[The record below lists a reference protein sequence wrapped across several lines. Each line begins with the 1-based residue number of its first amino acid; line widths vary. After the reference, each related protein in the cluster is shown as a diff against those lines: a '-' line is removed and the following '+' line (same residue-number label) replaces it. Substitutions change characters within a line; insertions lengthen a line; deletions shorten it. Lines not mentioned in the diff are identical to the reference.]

1 MVALTEQLLAALS
14 LLIWLYLLLA
24 RGGFWRVPPDL
35 APANW
40 AGAPV
45 NAPAKKVV
53 AVIPARDEAAVIAD
67 TVQSLLTQRYRGPIH
82 VLVVDDAS
90 SDGTAAAATQAAAS
104 LGRSAQLTVIPGT
117 VLREGWT
124 GKVWAMSQGAAAAA
138 AFAPDYLL
146 FTDAD
151 IHHEPGNIA
160 MLVANAETHGRDLVS
175 YMVELPVATLAE
187 KCLIPAFVYFF
198 LQLYPPRWIA
208 SARASTAGAAGPAYD
223 SGGTPTAEMA
233 LVDADRAAYHG
244 RYTKALAHDNRAIAI
259 SPDFAIAY
267 LVRAHHYMDMGRYD
281 AALADIARLETMH
294 PDSIEVPMARAQI
307 ALRHADGAAAM
318 TQMNLAVQMRN
329 RSYWH
334 APHQGGLG
342 QVTGGNYYV
351 TDDHTAALIFA
362 YTSLAEQMLHQDEA
376 SIQDMQ
382 HMMNYDS
389 TRPWYVLS
397 QHCYIAAVAGLLDTA
412 ELTCQEAI
420 DGDSHEHR
428 PIRQPRLHPS
438 AHEGLGQ
445 GDRRLHQG
453 ALLSRRPHDL
463 ALRPRHRQTREGR
476 HRRRRRRYRRGDARR
491 AGYRQ
496 HHETAGCAE
505 RVRKI
510 WGECAIPPKPPVA
523 TRGRGLADGVHQ
535 VTTGGSGGTGTVPP
549 AFSSLPATA

>member
-1 MVALTEQLLAALS
+1 MPRAIVTKPSFRQTLCFAAIHLAV
-14 LLIWLYLLLA
+14 LA
-24 RGGFWRVPPDL
+24 CVSKP
-35 APANW
+35 
-40 AGAPV
+40 
-45 NAPAKKVV
+45 
-53 AVIPARDEAAVIAD
+53 
-67 TVQSLLTQRYRGPIH
+67 
-82 VLVVDDAS
+82 
-90 SDGTAAAATQAAAS
+90 AAAA
-104 LGRSAQLTVIPGT
+104 
-117 VLREGWT
+117 E
-124 GKVWAMSQGAAAAA
+124 
-138 AFAPDYLL
+138 
-146 FTDAD
+146 
-151 IHHEPGNIA
+151 
-160 MLVANAETHGRDLVS
+160 
-175 YMVELPVATLAE
+175 
-187 KCLIPAFVYFF
+187 
-198 LQLYPPRWIA
+198 
-208 SARASTAGAAGPAYD
+208 PAYD

-420 DGDSHEHR
+420 DGDSHDIGQYDSLGFTHLRMKAWDKAIADYTKALYYRDDLTISLYGRGIAKRAKGDIAGGDADIAAATRDE
-428 PIRQPRLHPS
+428 PDIANIMKRLGAPS
-438 AHEGLGQ
+438 A
-445 GDRRLHQG
+445 
-453 ALLSRRPHDL
+453 
-463 ALRPRHRQTREGR
+463 
-476 HRRRRRRYRRGDARR
+476 
-491 AGYRQ
+491 
-496 HHETAGCAE
+496 
-505 RVRKI
+505 
-510 WGECAIPPKPPVA
+510 
-523 TRGRGLADGVHQ
+523 
-535 VTTGGSGGTGTVPP
+535 
-549 AFSSLPATA
+549 